1 MLPRANAGFEF
12 GLRKLL
18 TRFIH
23 TKIAIGLI
31 LARILGG
38 KENLWFLDAWKHSIS
53 ELILL
58 EKKLWNGLKLSSL
71 KFNFKFNFWI
81 WVRGSRHSRE
91 LCVMWKFGA
100 LICSTKFVFY
110 LSKST
115 LKSCM
120 EYCYHVWVCASSCY
134 LHMLDK
140 LQKWDC
146 RTVGPSL
153 STYHEQLVGRCLN
166 VASLSLF

>member
-1 MLPRANAGFEF
+1 MCYWPNSCKNPWWQRKSLISRRLKTLNFRAYF
-12 GLRKLL
+12 
-18 TRFIH
+18 
-23 TKIAIGLI
+23 
-31 LARILGG
+31 
-38 KENLWFLDAWKHSIS
+38 AW
-53 ELILL
+53 
-58 EKKLWNGLKLSSL
+58 KKLWKGLKLSSL
-71 KFNFKFNFWI
+71 KFNLLNVFQNFWI
-81 WVRGSRHSRE
+81 WVPGSRHSRE
-91 LCVMWKFGA
+91 LCVIWKFGT

-120 EYCYHVWVCASSCY
+120 EYCYHVCVCASSCY
-134 LHMLDK
+134 LRMLDK

-153 STYHEQLVGRCLN
+153 STYHEQLVCRCLN